1 MVKLWDVRVASLK
14 SVMEVNHGKPVDSIN
29 DKSRC
34 IWVFIGLWGENDWEF
49 VCGDVCREEEDGGEY
64 REWFEEL
71 LEALV
76 LYFFIILIC
85 LDFFNI

>member
-1 MVKLWDVRVASLK
+1 MVKLWDVREASPK
-14 SVMEVNHGKPVDSIN
+14 SVVEVNHGKPVDSIY

-85 LDFFNI
+85 LDFF